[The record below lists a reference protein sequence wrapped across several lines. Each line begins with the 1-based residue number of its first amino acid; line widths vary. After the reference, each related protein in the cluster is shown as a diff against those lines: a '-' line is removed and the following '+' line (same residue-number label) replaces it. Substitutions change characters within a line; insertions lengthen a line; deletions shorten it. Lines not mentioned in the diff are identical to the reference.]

1 MAYLLRKIR
10 KAKWYK
16 NDAFQWLAENDIQ
29 ADALGDL
36 GTKDNRCSFWHILED
51 KSNLALVVCAVAA
64 GGDSVSNFDFAIFEE
79 ALLAEHQIKV
89 EHTPGVSYDHN
100 ANETW
105 HRDLSELSISKIMAL
120 VTIISSKAER
130 SRFQQR
136 EVLRLLV
143 EGVRNGRIDS
153 TRLKPAV
160 AEKVAAALKSIK

>member
-1 MAYLLRKIR
+1 MTYLLRKIR

-16 NDAFQWLAENDIQ
+16 NAALPWLADNEIQ

-36 GTKDNRCSFWHILED
+36 ETKDNRCSFWQISED
-51 KSNLALVVCAVAA
+51 KSNLTLVICAVAA
-64 GGDSVSNFDFAIFEE
+64 GGDAVSNFDFAIFEE
-79 ALLAEHQIKV
+79 TLLAEHQIKI
-89 EHTPGVSYDHN
+89 EHTPGGSHDRN
-100 ANETW
+100 ANEAW
-105 HRDLSELSISKIMAL
+105 HRDLSELSIAKIMAL

-136 EVLRLLV
+136 EVLQLLV
-143 EGVRNGRIDS
+143 EGVRNGRIDL